1 MSTLRILALA
11 ISSLTLTACGGSSD
25 SSGSDT
31 YPDSYIQFYN
41 GSANSA
47 NTTLQLIES
56 DDDEIAV
63 GSATFADATS
73 LVTMEGGSYDLELN
87 WTPASGETA
96 TVRTDKVTLT
106 DGEKTFL
113 AMLGDF
119 NSPELLTFKF
129 SRDDE
134 LDDQF
139 KVAMLDLVNNSNSYD
154 LYISEDDQ
162 AFSDAKLVNS
172 ASYKGLT
179 QFQTYDT
186 GSYIFYI
193 TKGGDKTVL
202 FKSDAVTLS
211 YETEYLLV
219 LRSATGPSAGNK
231 LALDLI
237 GNTTSVTTLED
248 ITSNA
253 QFRIYNS
260 MNSTGT
266 GSVFLGDLT
275 ATPAIAK
282 LPIDTLSAYTEV
294 VAGDYR
300 VSLTD
305 DKGALV
311 MRNGLMTLSQGAV
324 KSVVFYQDAAEKAA
338 AITVTDSKTPQVY
351 DFVFNAVNT
360 IPDYDQVSL
369 YFVKPGYTMENTAY
383 YVTTLNY
390 ASQTSVTLPA
400 GEYTMYV
407 VHKDNNN
414 NKILL
419 AQTELTK
426 LVSGSNYLLVAE
438 KEQNTLS
445 GFKLTLA
452 K

>member
-1 MSTLRILALA
+1 MSTFRILALA

-25 SSGSDT
+25 SSSSDT

-47 NTTLQLIES
+47 STTLQLIEA
-56 DDDEIAV
+56 DDDEISI
-63 GSATFADATS
+63 GSAVFADSTS

-96 TVRTDKVTLT
+96 TVRTDKVTLA

-119 NSPELLTFKF
+119 NSPELLSFKF
-129 SRDDE
+129 SRDDT

-179 QFQTYDT
+179 QFQTYAT
-186 GSYIFYI
+186 GSYIFYV

-231 LALDLI
+231 LAIDLV
-237 GNTTSVTTLED
+237 GNTTTVTTLED

-260 MNSTGT
+260 INDTGT

-324 KSVVFYQDAAEKAA
+324 KSVVFYLDANAKAA
-338 AITVTDSKTPQVY
+338 SITVTDSKTPQVY

-369 YFVKPGYTMENTAY
+369 YFVKPGYTMENTPY

-400 GEYTMYV
+400 GEFTMYV

-426 LVSGSNYLLVAE
+426 LASGSNYLLVAE
-438 KEQNTLS
+438 KEQNSLS

>member
-1 MSTLRILALA
+1 MSTFRILALA
-11 ISSLTLTACGGSSD
+11 ISSLTLAACGGSSD
-25 SSGSDT
+25 DSGSDT

-47 NTTLQLIES
+47 STTLQLIEA
-56 DDDEIAV
+56 DDDEIGI
-63 GSATFADATS
+63 GSAVFADATS

-129 SRDDE
+129 RRDDE

-139 KVAMLDLVNNSNSYD
+139 KVAMLNLVNNSNSYD
-154 LYISEDDQ
+154 LYISEDNQ

-172 ASYKGLT
+172 ASFKGLT

-186 GSYIFYI
+186 GSYIFYV

-219 LRSATGPSAGNK
+219 LRSATGPSANNK
-231 LALDLI
+231 LALDLV
-237 GNTTSVTTLED
+237 GNTTTVTTLED

-260 MNSTGT
+260 INDTGT

-324 KSVVFYQDAAEKAA
+324 KSVVFYLDANAKAA

-369 YFVKPGYTMENTAY
+369 YFVKPGYTMENTPY

-400 GEYTMYV
+400 GEYTMFV

-426 LVSGSNYLLVAE
+426 LASGSNYLLVAE
-438 KEQNTLS
+438 KEQNSLS
-445 GFKLTLA
+445 GYKLTLA

>member
-25 SSGSDT
+25 SGSSDT
-31 YPDSYIQFYN
+31 YPDAYIQFYN

-47 NTTLQLIES
+47 NTTLQLIEA

-73 LVTMEGGSYDLELN
+73 LVTMEAGNYGLELN

-96 TVRTDKVTLT
+96 TVRTDKVTLA

-113 AMLGDF
+113 TMLGDF
-119 NSPELLTFKF
+119 TNPELLTFKF
-129 SRDDE
+129 SRDDT
-134 LDDQF
+134 LDDKF

-162 AFSDAKLVNS
+162 AFSDAKLVNT
-172 ASYKGLT
+172 ASFKGLT
-179 QFQTYDT
+179 QFQSYAT
-186 GSYIFYI
+186 GSYIFYV
-193 TKGGDKTVL
+193 TKGGDKSVL

-219 LRSATGPSAGNK
+219 LRSATGPSANNK

-237 GNTTSVTTLED
+237 GNTTAVTTLED
-248 ITSNA
+248 VTSNA
-253 QFRIYNS
+253 QFRVYNS
-260 MNSTGT
+260 MNATGT

-282 LPIDTLSAYTEV
+282 LPVDSLSAYTEV

-305 DKGALV
+305 SKGALV

-324 KSVVFYQDAAEKAA
+324 KSVVFYLDANAKAA

-369 YFVKPGYTMENTAY
+369 YFVKPGYTMENTPY

-438 KEQNTLS
+438 KEDSTLS

>member
-1 MSTLRILALA
+1 MSTFRILALA
-11 ISSLTLTACGGSSD
+11 ISSLTLAACGGSSD
-25 SSGSDT
+25 DSGSDT

-47 NTTLQLIES
+47 STTLQLIEA
-56 DDDEIAV
+56 DDDEIGI
-63 GSATFADATS
+63 GSAVFADATS

-96 TVRTDKVTLT
+96 TVRTDTVTLA

-129 SRDDE
+129 TRDDE

-139 KVAMLDLVNNSNSYD
+139 KVAMLNLVNNSNSYD

-172 ASYKGLT
+172 ASFKGLT

-186 GSYIFYI
+186 GSYIFYV
-193 TKGGDKTVL
+193 TKGGDKSVL

-211 YETEYLLV
+211 YETEFLLV
-219 LRSATGPSAGNK
+219 LRSATGPSANNK
-231 LALDLI
+231 LALDLV
-237 GNTTSVTTLED
+237 GNTTTVTTLED

-260 MNSTGT
+260 INDTGT

-294 VAGDYR
+294 AAGDYR

-324 KSVVFYQDAAEKAA
+324 KSVVFYLDANEKAA

-369 YFVKPGYTMENTAY
+369 YFVKPGYTMENTPY

-419 AQTELTK
+419 AQTELTA

-438 KEQNTLS
+438 KEQNALS

>member
-1 MSTLRILALA
+1 MSTFRILAIA
-11 ISSLTLTACGGSSD
+11 ISSISLTACGGSSD

-47 NTTLQLIES
+47 NTTLQLIEA
-56 DDDEIAV
+56 DDDEISIGTA
-63 GSATFADATS
+63 SFADATS
-73 LVTMEGGSYDLELN
+73 LVTMDGGSYDLELN

-96 TVRTDKVTLT
+96 TVRSDSVTLA

-119 NSPELLTFKF
+119 NNPELLTFKF
-129 SRDDE
+129 TRDDE

-139 KVAMLDLVNNSNSYD
+139 KVAMLHLVNNSNSYD

-162 AFSDAKLVNS
+162 VFWDAKLVNS

-179 QFQTYDT
+179 QFQTYDI
-186 GSYIFYI
+186 GSYIFYV
-193 TKGGDKTVL
+193 TRGGDKTVL

-211 YETEYLLV
+211 YETEYLLI
-219 LRSATGPSAGNK
+219 LRSASGPAAGDS

-237 GNTTSVTTLED
+237 GNTTTVTTLED

-260 MNSTGT
+260 INETGN
-266 GSVFLGDLT
+266 GSVILGDLT
-275 ATPAIAK
+275 TAPAIAT
-282 LPIDTLSAYTEV
+282 LPVDTLSAYTEV
-294 VAGDYR
+294 AAGDYR
-300 VSLTD
+300 VSLID
-305 DKGALV
+305 DKGSLV

-324 KSVVFYQDAAEKAA
+324 KSVVFYQDANSKAA

-351 DFVFNAVNT
+351 DFIFNAVNT

-369 YFVKPGYTMENTAY
+369 YFVKPGYTMENTPY

-419 AQTELTK
+419 AQTQLTQ
-426 LVSGSNYLLVAE
+426 LISGSNYLLVAE
-438 KEQNTLS
+438 KEPSTLS
-445 GFKLTLA
+445 GFKLTLT

>member
-1 MSTLRILALA
+1 MSTFRILAIA
-11 ISSLTLTACGGSSD
+11 ISSISLTACGGSSD

-47 NTTLQLIES
+47 NTTLQLIEA
-56 DDDEIAV
+56 DDDEISIGTA
-63 GSATFADATS
+63 SFADATS
-73 LVTMEGGSYDLELN
+73 LVTMDGGSYDLELN

-96 TVRTDKVTLT
+96 TVRSDSVTLA

-119 NSPELLTFKF
+119 NNPELLTFKF
-129 SRDDE
+129 TRDDE

-139 KVAMLDLVNNSNSYD
+139 KVAMLHLVNNSNSYD

-162 AFSDAKLVNS
+162 VFSEAKLVNS

-179 QFQTYDT
+179 QFQTYDI
-186 GSYIFYI
+186 GSYIFYV

-211 YETEYLLV
+211 YETEYLLI
-219 LRSATGPSAGNK
+219 LRSASGPAAGDS

-237 GNTTSVTTLED
+237 GNTTTVTTLED

-260 MNSTGT
+260 INETGN

-275 ATPAIAK
+275 TAPAIAT
-282 LPIDTLSAYTEV
+282 LPVDTLSAYTEV
-294 VAGDYR
+294 AAGDYR
-300 VSLTD
+300 VSLID
-305 DKGALV
+305 DKGSLV

-324 KSVVFYQDAAEKAA
+324 KSVVFYQDANSKAA

-351 DFVFNAVNT
+351 DFIFNAVNT

-369 YFVKPGYTMENTAY
+369 YFVKPGYTMENTPY

-419 AQTELTK
+419 AQTQLTQ
-426 LVSGSNYLLVAE
+426 LISGSNYLLVAE
-438 KEQNTLS
+438 KEPSTLS
-445 GFKLTLA
+445 GFKLTLT

>member
-1 MSTLRILALA
+1 MSTFRILALA

-25 SSGSDT
+25 SSSSDT

-47 NTTLQLIES
+47 STTLQLIEA
-56 DDDEIAV
+56 DDDEISI
-63 GSATFADATS
+63 GSAVFADATS

-96 TVRTDKVTLT
+96 TVRTDKVALA

-119 NSPELLTFKF
+119 NSPELLSFKF
-129 SRDDE
+129 SRDDT

-179 QFQTYDT
+179 QFQTYAT
-186 GSYIFYI
+186 GSYIFYV

-231 LALDLI
+231 LAIDLV
-237 GNTTSVTTLED
+237 GNTTTVTTLED

-260 MNSTGT
+260 INDTGT

-305 DKGALV
+305 DKGTLV

-324 KSVVFYQDAAEKAA
+324 KSVVFYLDANAKAA

-369 YFVKPGYTMENTAY
+369 YFVKPGYTMENTPY

-400 GEYTMYV
+400 GEFTMYV

-426 LVSGSNYLLVAE
+426 LASGSNYLLVAE
-438 KEQNTLS
+438 KEQNSLS

>member
-11 ISSLTLTACGGSSD
+11 ISSFTLTACGGSSD
-25 SSGSDT
+25 SSSSDT

-47 NTTLQLIES
+47 NTTLQLIEA
-56 DDDEIAV
+56 DDDEIAI
-63 GSATFADATS
+63 GSATFADVTS
-73 LVTMEGGSYDLELN
+73 LVTMEGGSYGLELN

-96 TVRTDKVTLT
+96 TVRTDKVTLA

-129 SRDDE
+129 SRDDT
-134 LDDQF
+134 LDDKF

-154 LYISEDDQ
+154 LYISEDDK
-162 AFSDAKLVNS
+162 AFSDAKLVNT

-186 GSYIFYI
+186 GSYIFYV

-231 LALDLI
+231 LALDLV

-260 MNSTGT
+260 MNNTGT

-294 VAGDYR
+294 AAGDYR

-383 YVTTLNY
+383 YITTLNY

-438 KEQNTLS
+438 KEQNSLS

>member
-1 MSTLRILALA
+1 MSTFRILALA
-11 ISSLTLTACGGSSD
+11 ISSLTLAACGGSSD
-25 SSGSDT
+25 DSGSDT

-47 NTTLQLIES
+47 STTLQLIEA
-56 DDDEIAV
+56 DDDEISI
-63 GSATFADATS
+63 GSAVFADATS

-96 TVRTDKVTLT
+96 TVRTDTVTLA

-119 NSPELLTFKF
+119 NSPELLTFKIT
-129 SRDDE
+129 RDDE

-139 KVAMLDLVNNSNSYD
+139 KVAMLNLVNNSNSYD

-186 GSYIFYI
+186 GSYIFYV
-193 TKGGDKTVL
+193 TKGGDKSVL

-211 YETEYLLV
+211 YETEFLLV
-219 LRSATGPSAGNK
+219 LRSATGPSANNK
-231 LALDLI
+231 LALDLV
-237 GNTTSVTTLED
+237 GNTTTVTTLED

-260 MNSTGT
+260 INDTGT

-275 ATPAIAK
+275 AMPAIAQ

-294 VAGDYR
+294 AAGDYR

-305 DKGALV
+305 DKGTLV

-324 KSVVFYQDAAEKAA
+324 KSVVFYLDANAKAA

-369 YFVKPGYTMENTAY
+369 YFVKPGYTMENTPY

-400 GEYTMYV
+400 GEYTMFV

-438 KEQNTLS
+438 KEQNSLS
-445 GFKLTLA
+445 GYKLTLA

>member
-1 MSTLRILALA
+1 
-11 ISSLTLTACGGSSD
+11 
-25 SSGSDT
+25 
-31 YPDSYIQFYN
+31 
-41 GSANSA
+41 
-47 NTTLQLIES
+47 
-56 DDDEIAV
+56 
-63 GSATFADATS
+63 
-73 LVTMEGGSYDLELN
+73 
-87 WTPASGETA
+87 
-96 TVRTDKVTLT
+96 
-106 DGEKTFL
+106 
-113 AMLGDF
+113 
-119 NSPELLTFKF
+119 
-129 SRDDE
+129 
-134 LDDQF
+134 
-139 KVAMLDLVNNSNSYD
+139 
-154 LYISEDDQ
+154 
-162 AFSDAKLVNS
+162 
-172 ASYKGLT
+172 
-179 QFQTYDT
+179 
-186 GSYIFYI
+186 
-193 TKGGDKTVL
+193 
-202 FKSDAVTLS
+202 
-211 YETEYLLV
+211 
-219 LRSATGPSAGNK
+219 
-231 LALDLI
+231 
-237 GNTTSVTTLED
+237 
-248 ITSNA
+248 
-253 QFRIYNS
+253 

>member
-1 MSTLRILALA
+1 MSTLRIMALA

-25 SSGSDT
+25 SSSSDT

-47 NTTLQLIES
+47 NTTLQLIEA
-56 DDDEIAV
+56 DDDEIAI
-63 GSATFADATS
+63 GSATFADVTS
-73 LVTMEGGSYDLELN
+73 LVTMEGGSYGLELN
-87 WTPASGETA
+87 WTPSSGETA
-96 TVRTDKVTLT
+96 TVRTDKVTLA

-154 LYISEDDQ
+154 LYISEDDK
-162 AFSDAKLVNS
+162 AFSDAKLVNT

-186 GSYIFYI
+186 GSYIFYV

-260 MNSTGT
+260 MNNTGT

-294 VAGDYR
+294 AAGDYR

-438 KEQNTLS
+438 KEQNSLS

>member
-1 MSTLRILALA
+1 MSTFRILALA

-25 SSGSDT
+25 SGSDT

-47 NTTLQLIES
+47 STTLQLIEA
-56 DDDEIAV
+56 DDDEISI
-63 GSATFADATS
+63 GSAVFADVTS

-96 TVRTDKVTLT
+96 TVRSDKVTLA

-113 AMLGDF
+113 GMLGDF

-129 SRDDE
+129 TRDDE

-139 KVAMLDLVNNSNSYD
+139 KVAMLNLVNNSNSYD

-172 ASYKGLT
+172 ASFKGLT

-186 GSYIFYI
+186 GSYIFYV

-211 YETEYLLV
+211 YETEFLLV
-219 LRSATGPSAGNK
+219 LRAATGPSAGDK
-231 LALDLI
+231 LALDLV
-237 GNTTSVTTLED
+237 GNTTTVTTLED

-260 MNSTGT
+260 INETGT
-266 GSVFLGDLT
+266 GSVFLGDVT

-305 DKGALV
+305 DKGTLV

-324 KSVVFYQDAAEKAA
+324 KSVVFYLDANAKAA

-369 YFVKPGYTMENTAY
+369 YFVKPGYTMENTPY

-419 AQTELTK
+419 AQTELTA

-438 KEQNTLS
+438 KEQNSLS

>member
-1 MSTLRILALA
+1 MSTLRIMALA

-25 SSGSDT
+25 SSSSDT

-47 NTTLQLIES
+47 NTTLQLIEA
-56 DDDEIAV
+56 DDDEIAI
-63 GSATFADATS
+63 GSATFADVTS

-96 TVRTDKVTLT
+96 TVRTDKVTLA

-129 SRDDE
+129 SRDDT
-134 LDDQF
+134 LDDKF

-162 AFSDAKLVNS
+162 AFSDAKLVNT

-186 GSYIFYI
+186 GSYIFYV

-231 LALDLI
+231 LALDLV

-294 VAGDYR
+294 AAGDYR

-383 YVTTLNY
+383 YITTLNY

-438 KEQNTLS
+438 KEQNSLS

>member
-25 SSGSDT
+25 SGGSDT

-47 NTTLQLIES
+47 NTILQLIES
-56 DDDEIAV
+56 DDDEITI
-63 GSATFADATS
+63 GSASFADVTS

-87 WTPASGETA
+87 WSPASGETA
-96 TVRTDKVTLT
+96 TVRTDKVTLA

-186 GSYIFYI
+186 GSYIFYV

-231 LALDLI
+231 LALDLV
-237 GNTTSVTTLED
+237 GNTTTVTTLED

-294 VAGDYR
+294 IAGDYR

-311 MRNGLMTLSQGAV
+311 MRNGLITLSQGAV
-324 KSVVFYQDAAEKAA
+324 KSVVFYQDAAQKAA

-438 KEQNTLS
+438 KEQNSLS

>member
-1 MSTLRILALA
+1 MSTFRILALA

-25 SSGSDT
+25 DSSSDT

-47 NTTLQLIES
+47 STTLQLIEA
-56 DDDEIAV
+56 DDDEISI
-63 GSATFADATS
+63 GSAVFADSTS

-96 TVRTDKVTLT
+96 TVRTDNVTLA

-119 NSPELLTFKF
+119 NSPELLSFKF
-129 SRDDE
+129 SRDDT

-179 QFQTYDT
+179 QFQTYAT
-186 GSYIFYI
+186 GSYIFYV

-231 LALDLI
+231 LAIDLV
-237 GNTTSVTTLED
+237 GNTTTVTTLED

-260 MNSTGT
+260 INDTGT

-324 KSVVFYQDAAEKAA
+324 KSVVFYLDANAKAA

-369 YFVKPGYTMENTAY
+369 YFVKPGYTMENTPY

-400 GEYTMYV
+400 GEFTMYV

-426 LVSGSNYLLVAE
+426 LASGSNYLLVAE
-438 KEQNTLS
+438 KEQNSLS

>member
-1 MSTLRILALA
+1 MSTFRILALA

-25 SSGSDT
+25 SGSDT

-47 NTTLQLIES
+47 STTLQLIEA
-56 DDDEIAV
+56 DDDEISI
-63 GSATFADATS
+63 GSAVFADATS

-96 TVRTDKVTLT
+96 TVRTDTVTLA

-129 SRDDE
+129 TRDDE

-139 KVAMLDLVNNSNSYD
+139 KVAMLNLVNNSNSYD

-172 ASYKGLT
+172 ASFKGLT

-186 GSYIFYI
+186 GSYIFYV

-211 YETEYLLV
+211 YETEFLLV
-219 LRSATGPSAGNK
+219 LRAATGPSAGDK
-231 LALDLI
+231 LALDLV
-237 GNTTSVTTLED
+237 GNTTTVTTLED

-260 MNSTGT
+260 INETGT
-266 GSVFLGDLT
+266 GSVFLGDVT

-305 DKGALV
+305 DKGTLV

-324 KSVVFYQDAAEKAA
+324 KSVVFYLDANAKAA

-369 YFVKPGYTMENTAY
+369 YFVKPGYTMENTPY

-419 AQTELTK
+419 AQTELTA

-438 KEQNTLS
+438 KEQNSLS

>member
-1 MSTLRILALA
+1 MSTFRILALA

-25 SSGSDT
+25 SSSSDT

-47 NTTLQLIES
+47 STTLQLIEA
-56 DDDEIAV
+56 DDDEISI
-63 GSATFADATS
+63 GSAVFADSTS

-96 TVRTDKVTLT
+96 TVRTDKVTLA

-119 NSPELLTFKF
+119 NSPELLSFKF
-129 SRDDE
+129 SRDDT

-179 QFQTYDT
+179 QFQTYAT
-186 GSYIFYI
+186 GSYIFYV

-231 LALDLI
+231 LAIDLV
-237 GNTTSVTTLED
+237 GNTTTVTTLED

-260 MNSTGT
+260 INDTGT

-324 KSVVFYQDAAEKAA
+324 KSVVFYLDANAKAA

-369 YFVKPGYTMENTAY
+369 YFVKPGYTMENTPY

-400 GEYTMYV
+400 GEFTMYV

-426 LVSGSNYLLVAE
+426 LASGSNYLLVAE
-438 KEQNTLS
+438 KEQNSLS

>member
-1 MSTLRILALA
+1 MSTFRILALA
-11 ISSLTLTACGGSSD
+11 ISSLTLAACGGSSD
-25 SSGSDT
+25 DSGSDT

-47 NTTLQLIES
+47 STTLQLIEA
-56 DDDEIAV
+56 DDDEIGI
-63 GSATFADATS
+63 GSAVFADATS

-129 SRDDE
+129 RRDDE

-139 KVAMLDLVNNSNSYD
+139 KVAMLNLVNNSNSYD

-172 ASYKGLT
+172 ASFKGLT

-186 GSYIFYI
+186 GSYIFYV

-219 LRSATGPSAGNK
+219 LRSATGPSANNK
-231 LALDLI
+231 LALDLV
-237 GNTTSVTTLED
+237 GNTTTVTTLED

-260 MNSTGT
+260 INDTGT

-324 KSVVFYQDAAEKAA
+324 KSVVFYLDANAKAA

-369 YFVKPGYTMENTAY
+369 YFVKPGYTMENTPY

-400 GEYTMYV
+400 GEYTMFV

-426 LVSGSNYLLVAE
+426 LASGSNYLLVAE
-438 KEQNTLS
+438 KEQNSLS
-445 GFKLTLA
+445 GYKLTLA

>member
-11 ISSLTLTACGGSSD
+11 ISSFTLTACGGSSD
-25 SSGSDT
+25 SGTSDT

-47 NTTLQLIES
+47 NTTLQLIEA
-56 DDDEIAV
+56 DDDEIAI
-63 GSATFADATS
+63 GSATFADVTS
-73 LVTMEGGSYDLELN
+73 LVTMEGGSYGLELN

-96 TVRTDKVTLT
+96 TVRTDKVTLA

-119 NSPELLTFKF
+119 NNPELLTFKF
-129 SRDDE
+129 SRDDT
-134 LDDQF
+134 LDDKF

-154 LYISEDDQ
+154 LYISEDDK
-162 AFSDAKLVNS
+162 AFSDAKLVNT

-186 GSYIFYI
+186 GSYIFYV

-231 LALDLI
+231 LALDLV

-294 VAGDYR
+294 AAGDYR

-383 YVTTLNY
+383 YITTLNY

-438 KEQNTLS
+438 KEQNSLS

>member
-25 SSGSDT
+25 SGSSDT
-31 YPDSYIQFYN
+31 YPDAYIQFYN

-47 NTTLQLIES
+47 NTTLQLIEA

-73 LVTMEGGSYDLELN
+73 LVTMEAGNYGLELN

-96 TVRTDKVTLT
+96 TVRTDKVTLA

-113 AMLGDF
+113 TMLGDF
-119 NSPELLTFKF
+119 TNPELLTFKF
-129 SRDDE
+129 SRDDT
-134 LDDQF
+134 LDDKF

-162 AFSDAKLVNS
+162 AFSDAKLVNT

-179 QFQTYDT
+179 QFQSYAT
-186 GSYIFYI
+186 GSYIFYV
-193 TKGGDKTVL
+193 TKGGDKSVL

-219 LRSATGPSAGNK
+219 LRSATGPSANNK

-237 GNTTSVTTLED
+237 GNTTAVTTLED
-248 ITSNA
+248 VTSNA
-253 QFRIYNS
+253 QFRVYNS
-260 MNSTGT
+260 MNATGT

-282 LPIDTLSAYTEV
+282 LPVDSLSAYTEV

-305 DKGALV
+305 SKGALV

-324 KSVVFYQDAAEKAA
+324 KSVVFYLDANAKAA

-369 YFVKPGYTMENTAY
+369 YFVKPGYTMENTPY

-438 KEQNTLS
+438 KEDSTLS

>member
-25 SSGSDT
+25 SKSSDT

-47 NTTLQLIES
+47 NTTLQLIEA
-56 DDDEIAV
+56 DNDEISV

-73 LVTMEGGSYDLELN
+73 LVTMEAGNYGLELN

-96 TVRTDKVTLT
+96 TVRTDKVTLA

-113 AMLGDF
+113 TMLGDF
-119 NSPELLTFKF
+119 TNPELLTFKF
-129 SRDDE
+129 KRDDT
-134 LDDQF
+134 LDDKF
-139 KVAMLDLVNNSNSYD
+139 KVAMLDLVNNTNSYD

-162 AFSDAKLVNS
+162 AFSDAKLVNT

-179 QFQTYDT
+179 QFQTYAT
-186 GSYIFYI
+186 GSYIFYV

-219 LRSATGPSAGNK
+219 LRSATGPSASTK
-231 LALDLI
+231 LALDLV
-237 GNTTSVTTLED
+237 GNTTAVTTLED
-248 ITSNA
+248 VTSNA
-253 QFRIYNS
+253 QFRVYNS
-260 MNSTGT
+260 MNATGT

-305 DKGALV
+305 SKGALV

-324 KSVVFYQDAAEKAA
+324 KSVVFYLDANAKAA

-369 YFVKPGYTMENTAY
+369 YFVKPGYTMENTPY

-400 GEYTMYV
+400 GEYTMFV

-438 KEQNTLS
+438 KEDSTLS